1 MPAWMSRTLSAVPMV
16 NPEVARTAALSTR
29 ELPAAIIA
37 SGVEQAP
44 GAVPCACKET
54 ALAAA
59 SASMYVAVLS
69 MFQIYTN
76 RFSGGPAERS
86 IPLDKRAAGELLL
99 SRSPLCLGLV
109 A

>member
-1 MPAWMSRTLSAVPMV
+1 MSRTLSAVPMV
-16 NPEVARTAALSTR
+16 KPDVARTAALSTR
-29 ELPAAIIA
+29 ELPAAIMA

-44 GAVPCACKET
+44 GAVSCACRET

-76 RFSGGPAERS
+76 RFSGGPAETQYPIRQ
-86 IPLDKRAAGELLL
+86 KGCGR
-99 SRSPLCLGLV
+99 V
-109 A
+109 ASLPQPF